1 MSKALTSKK
10 IIESAKR
17 RAQIPTSQNT
27 FKDEDFLALANEE
40 LQLGLVPSVLQL
52 HEDYF
57 LWQTEVPIQAGVSQY
72 TIPYRAIGNKLR
84 NLFYQDTNGN
94 LFEMTRISEDDRGD
108 YNAAYATNYFHA
120 FRVKNNKIVLEPILS
135 GSATGNLV
143 FVFYIRANDLV
154 LDDEVGD
161 ITGIDRT
168 TGVISV
174 SSLPKKFNASTKY
187 DFIQNNSPH
196 VHLGIDA
203 QALSINTVQK
213 SVTFNPDDIP
223 DDLAVG
229 DHLAFAQE
237 SKVPQVPTDLHVVLA
252 HRLAARCLEAIG
264 DTQGLTNANIKL
276 QEFEAKLTNV
286 VDNRVE
292 DAPIK
297 VKNRHGLLR
306 NGLVTRKYIIR
317 GR

>member
-1 MSKALTSKK
+1 MSKALTSRK

-17 RAQIPTSQNT
+17 RAQMPTSQNT

-52 HEDYF
+52 HEDFF
-57 LWQTEVPIQAGVSQY
+57 LWEIETPIEADKSEY

-84 NLFYQDTNGN
+84 NLFYKDTNGN
-94 LFEMTRISEDDRGD
+94 LYELTRISEDDRGE

-120 FRVKNNKIVLEPILS
+120 FRVKNNKVILEPVLS
-135 GSATGNLV
+135 GAATGFLV

-154 LDDEVGD
+154 MDDEVGD
-161 ITGIDRT
+161 ITNIDRT

-174 SSLPKKFNASTKY
+174 SSLPKKFNLTTKY

-196 VHLGIDA
+196 VHIAIDTDA
-203 QALSINTVQK
+203 VSINTVQK
-213 SVTFNPDDIP
+213 TVTFAPADIP
-223 DDLAVG
+223 AELAVG

-264 DTQGLTNANIKL
+264 DTQGLNNANIKL

-297 VKNRHGLLR
+297 VKNKSSLLR
-306 NGLVTRKYIIR
+306 SGLVTRKYIIR

>member
-1 MSKALTSKK
+1 M
-10 IIESAKR
+10 
-17 RAQIPTSQNT
+17 PTAQNT

-52 HEDYF
+52 HEDFF
-57 LWQTEVPIQAGVSQY
+57 LWEIETPVVSGVSEY
-72 TIPYRAIGNKLR
+72 TITYRAIGNKLR
-84 NLFYQDTNGN
+84 NIFYKDMSGN
-94 LFEMTRISEDDRGD
+94 LYELTRISEDDRSQ
-108 YNAAYATNYFHA
+108 YNGPYTTNYFHA
-120 FRVKNNKIVLEPILS
+120 FRVKNNKIILEPILT
-135 GSATGNLV
+135 GPATGNLL

-154 LDDEVGD
+154 MDDEVGD
-161 ITGIDRT
+161 ITNIDRT
-168 TGVISV
+168 TGAISV
-174 SSLPKKFNASTKY
+174 SSLPKKFNVSTKY

-196 VHLGIDA
+196 VHVAIDVTA
-203 QALSINTVQK
+203 ISINTVQK
-213 SVTFNPDDIP
+213 TVTFDPATIP
-223 DDLAVG
+223 SDLAVG

-264 DTQGLTNANIKL
+264 DTQGLNNANIKL

-297 VKNRHGLLR
+297 VKNRSNSLRAGLSSR
-306 NGLVTRKYIIR
+306 RYIIR